1 MKRRLMIWMIAVFVP
16 LLSALTLWMSEQ
28 SFALSMARE
37 QERAQMNEALI
48 ASQVRQNV
56 HNLGYNQVVQ
66 AARQYRSA
74 YAAQGVELIFCY
86 NSMPIGG
93 AALPNRLYESML
105 TGVRCALLD
114 TLSQPQRYAIAEP
127 LTDELTLI
135 VLHDVSGLY
144 GLRTELRQMFIGAA
158 ALGAAAVA
166 LISWLVASGFT
177 RPIRRLTEAAQ
188 ALGENRPRRHVLPL
202 KRKDELGMLA
212 RSFEDMRKAVEQRE
226 AALEQESNARQAML
240 DALAHE
246 MRTPLCALLGN
257 ARLMQEELPSAERR
271 AIAEEMAHE
280 IRRLSEMDEQLMKM
294 MHLRNEPLETEDVAL
309 LPLLNETA
317 NRLKTQANGV
327 ELRVDGRNS
336 VIAGDR
342 ALLSLLADNLAVNAI
357 RASGAGQT
365 VTLTA
370 LVDGFR
376 VSDSGVGMTRE
387 QLAHIFEPFYKAD
400 KARTRK
406 HGGAGLGL
414 TLCRQIA
421 QLHGGGLDVQS
432 EPGKGTAVTFTTSL
446 HPVADSVTR
455 SDVSY
460 PQEVKH
466 P

>member
-1 MKRRLMIWMIAVFVP
+1 MKRRLMLWMIAVFVP
-16 LLSALTLWMSEQ
+16 LLAALALWMSQQ

-37 QERAQMNEALI
+37 QERAQMNQALI
-48 ASQVRQNV
+48 AAQVQQNV
-56 HNLGYNQVVQ
+56 QNLGYNQVVQ

-74 YAAQGVELIFCY
+74 YAEQGVELIFCY
-86 NSMPIGG
+86 NQMPLGG

-114 TLSQPQRYAIAEP
+114 TLSQPERYAIAEP

-144 GLRTELRQMFIGAA
+144 GLRTELRQMFALAA
-158 ALGAAAVA
+158 VLGAAVIA

-188 ALGENRPRRHVLPL
+188 ALGANESQRHILPVRR
-202 KRKDELGMLA
+202 RDELGVLA
-212 RSFEDMRKAVEQRE
+212 RSFQDMRKAVEQRE

-257 ARLMQEELPSAERR
+257 ARLMQQELPSAERC

-294 MHLRNEPLETEDVAL
+294 MHLRNEPLEMEDVPL
-309 LPLLNETA
+309 LPLLSETA
-317 NRLKTQANGV
+317 GRLKAQANGV
-327 ELRVDGRNS
+327 ELRVDGRSS

-342 ALLSLLADNLAVNAI
+342 ALLSLLADNLAVNAL
-357 RASGAGQT
+357 RASSAGQT

-370 LVDGFR
+370 LADGFR

-432 EPGKGTAVTFTTSL
+432 ESGKGTTVTFTTSL
-446 HPVADSVTR
+446 QPLADSVTR

-460 PQEVKH
+460 HQEVKH

>member
-1 MKRRLMIWMIAVFVP
+1 MKRRLMLWMIAVFVP
-16 LLSALTLWMSEQ
+16 LLVALAFLVTER
-28 SFALSMARE
+28 SFTISMERE
-37 QERAQMNEALI
+37 QERAQMNETLI
-48 ASQVRQNV
+48 AAQVRQNV
-56 HNLGYNQVVQ
+56 ADLDYSRMVQ

-74 YAAQGVELIFCY
+74 YAEQGVELIFCY
-86 NSMPIGG
+86 NQLPLGG
-93 AALPNRLYESML
+93 AALPNHLYERML
-105 TGVRCALLD
+105 SGVRCALLD
-114 TLSQPQRYAIAEP
+114 TLSQPERYAVAEP

-135 VLHDVSGLY
+135 VLHDVSSLY
-144 GLRTELRQMFIGAA
+144 DLRSELRRTFALAA
-158 ALGAAAVA
+158 ILGAAVIA
-166 LISWLVASGFT
+166 LVSWLVASGFT

-188 ALGENRPRRHVLPL
+188 ALGENRPRRHILPL

-212 RSFEDMRKAVEQRE
+212 RSFEEMRKAVEQRE
-226 AALEQESNARQAML
+226 EALSQEAAARQAML

-294 MHLRNEPLETEDVAL
+294 MRLRNEPLEMENVPL

-317 NRLKTQANGV
+317 SRLKAQANGA
-327 ELRVDGRNS
+327 EIKVDGQNS

-342 ALLSLLADNLAVNAI
+342 ALLSLFADNLAVNAI

-370 LVDGFR
+370 LKDGFR
-376 VSDSGVGMTRE
+376 ITDSGIGMTKD
-387 QLAHIFEPFYKAD
+387 QLEHIFEPFYKAD
-400 KARTRK
+400 KARTRR

-414 TLCRQIA
+414 TLCSQIS
-421 QLHGGGLDVQS
+421 QLHGGKLAVES
-432 EPGKGTAVTFTTSL
+432 EPGRGTSVTFTTSL
-446 HPVADSVTR
+446 QPLADSVTPL
-455 SDVSY
+455 DVPY